1 MRHKI
6 KHGVRRCKGG
16 AGFVLALA
24 PARANISGMLPRVF
38 LRWLLLTLAIL
49 LIATASGYWF
59 ARTRAAANNLA
70 TIRSLNLTQDDEEQ
84 EANDVS
90 PAQVEQYVKVY
101 ESMQRDRNLTVDQAT
116 ARQHLTVD
124 EFRGIEQKIERDGV
138 LRERVRRELLKIAQ
152 QKSNAL
158 KLKPQSAPSS
168 TER

>member
-1 MRHKI
+1 MPR
-6 KHGVRRCKGG
+6 KG
-16 AGFVLALA
+16 F
-24 PARANISGMLPRVF
+24 PRS
-38 LRWLLLTLAIL
+38 LLLTLAIL
-49 LIATASGYWF
+49 LIAVMSGYWF
-59 ARTRAAANNLA
+59 ARSRAAATGNLA
-70 TIRSLNLTQDDEEQ
+70 TIRSLNVSQDDDEQ
-84 EANDVS
+84 QANDVS

-124 EFRGIEQKIERDGV
+124 QFRDIEGKIERDGV
-138 LRERVRRELLKIAQ
+138 LRERVRRELLKMAQ